1 MASLEEIRA
10 KKKELNRLL
19 KQAERMAGKD
29 SYANYRDRKREE
41 FKDASVKGRDI
52 GEIPPVKDPARR
64 ERCRLDF
71 RAFCENYQPQTYTLP
86 WCEDHLKVIAR
97 IEAAVIHG
105 ELFAMAMPRGSGKTS
120 LCESA
125 ALWAL
130 AYGHRRFVACI
141 GSDASSAEEMLASI
155 RREFEEEDTPFAEDF
170 PEICYPIAKKEGIQQ
185 RKLLYHGKPL
195 TMSMTS
201 DEIILPAI
209 PDAPSASGILRVAG
223 ITGRIRGMKYKRKDG
238 NAARPDLVIL
248 DDPQTDESA
257 RSPSQ
262 CLTRESIVC
271 GAILGLAGPGK
282 KIAGIMPCTVIRP
295 NDLADTVLNRQKHPE
310 WQGERTKMV
319 YSFPTNETLWD
330 QYKVM
335 REEGQRTGTGTE
347 AATLFYR
354 ANRVAMDEGGRVA
367 WEARHNHDEDSALQ
381 HAMNLRFERGDAA
394 FFAEYQNDPLPE
406 NVGVDEL
413 DPKLLAERCL
423 GTERGI
429 VPLWATRVTAFID
442 VQQRLLYWLVAAWGE
457 DFRGCVIDY
466 GTYPD
471 QGPGVFT
478 AQDARRTLAK
488 ALPGAGLEGS
498 IYEGLEKTSL
508 ALLAKDWQRE
518 DGATMRI
525 ERCLIDANWGLSTD
539 TVYEFCRRSQF
550 ASVVMPRWGKSIGAT
565 ATPFDRWAKKPG
577 ERHGFKWIIQRA
589 NKRNINH
596 VLVETNG
603 WKSFTASRL
612 RTPVGDKGAVT
623 FFGRAGTDHRMLVD
637 HLTAE
642 TCIRAEGQ
650 HGTFDE
656 WRIKPGRTENHWWD
670 CLCGAACAA
679 SVQGTQFAA
688 VATAKA
694 PKKKVSWA
702 EQQRAAFARQGVKA
716 G

>member
-1 MASLEEIRA
+1 MVDLEAIRK
-10 KKKELNRLL
+10 KKKELSRLI
-19 KQAERMAGKD
+19 KQAEQMAGKD
-29 SYANYRDRKREE
+29 SYASYRDRKREE
-41 FKDASVKGRDI
+41 FKEASTKGRDI
-52 GEIPPVKDPARR
+52 GEIPAVADPERR
-64 ERCRLDF
+64 ERCRFDF
-71 RAFCENYQPQTYTLP
+71 RAFCESYQPQTYTLE
-86 WCEDHLKVIAR
+86 WSEDHLRVIAK
-97 IEAAVIHG
+97 IEDAVLRG

-130 AYGHRRFVACI
+130 SYGHRKFVVCI
-141 GSDASSAEEMLASI
+141 GSEATSAAEMLASI
-155 RREFEEEDTPFAEDF
+155 RHEFQEEDTPFAADF
-170 PEICYPIAKKEGIQQ
+170 PEICYPVARKEGIEQ
-185 RKLLYHGKPL
+185 RKLLYHGRPL
-195 TMSMTS
+195 KMSMTA
-201 DEIILPAI
+201 DEILLPAI
-209 PDAPSASGILRVAG
+209 PDSVSASGILRVAG

-238 NAARPDLVIL
+238 VAARPDLVIL

-257 RSPSQ
+257 RSVSQ
-262 CLTRESIVC
+262 CANRESIVC
-271 GAILGLAGPGK
+271 GAVLGLAGPGK

-295 NDLADTVLNRQKHPE
+295 GDLADNILNRTKHPE

-319 YSFPTNETLWD
+319 YSFPTNDELW
-330 QYKVM
+330 QKYRSL
-335 REEGQRTGTGTE
+335 RESGQRDGSGVG
-347 AATLFYR
+347 AANEYYSQNQ
-354 ANRVAMDEGGRVA
+354 APMDAGSAVA
-367 WEARHNHDEDSALQ
+367 WPARKNPDELSAIQ
-381 HAMNLRFERGDAA
+381 HAMNLRYERGEHA

-413 DPKLLAERCL
+413 DQNLLAERCL
-423 GTERGI
+423 GIDRGI

-457 DFRGCVIDY
+457 DFRGCVVDY

-488 ALPGAGLEGS
+488 ALPGSGLEGS
-498 IYEGLEKTSL
+498 IYEGLEKTAL
-508 ALLAKDWQRE
+508 ALLGRDWQRE

-623 FFGRAGTDHRMLVD
+623 FFGRPGTDHRMLVE

-656 WRIKPGRTENHWWD
+656 WRMKPGRTENHWWD
-670 CLCGAACAA
+670 CLVGAAVAA
-679 SVQGTQFAA
+679 SVQGTQLTT
-688 VATAKA
+688 VSTAPPA
-694 PKKKVSWA
+694 RKKVSFA